1 MPRAKTPQQ
10 FYGLRLLLMGELAKY
25 IRRKGYDFS
34 VASNPDMP
42 RGKPITGA
50 ALPNRDDVL
59 TLIRVAKSPRDLLRP
74 ISCAAT
80 VKSFSILF
88 AKWPDE
94 VLDILRF
101 IRERLAYTGK
111 NQSGRVKWFL
121 RTHRYI
127 RDSKGK
133 EIAVADMTDCDI
145 ARYLTRPGLTVP
157 TDSVKKARQA
167 ITREDRETY
176 YWEHPQRQE
185 FLRTGAVIIDGERV
199 YPPDPRLEHLF
210 PSPAKGKK

>member
-1 MPRAKTPQQ
+1 
-10 FYGLRLLLMGELAKY
+10 
-25 IRRKGYDFS
+25 
-34 VASNPDMP
+34 
-42 RGKPITGA
+42 
-50 ALPNRDDVL
+50 
-59 TLIRVAKSPRDLLRP
+59 
-74 ISCAAT
+74 
-80 VKSFSILF
+80 
-88 AKWPDE
+88 
-94 VLDILRF
+94 
-101 IRERLAYTGK
+101 
-111 NQSGRVKWFL
+111 
-121 RTHRYI
+121 
-127 RDSKGK
+127 
-133 EIAVADMTDCDI
+133 MTDCDI

>member
-1 MPRAKTPQQ
+1 MI
-10 FYGLRLLLMGELAKY
+10 ELAEY

-42 RGKPITGA
+42 RGEPIPGA
-50 ALPNRDDVL
+50 EMPNCEDVL
-59 TLIRVAKSPRDLLRP
+59 TLIRVAKSPRDLLFPKSRAP
-74 ISCAAT
+74 T
-80 VKSFSILF
+80 VKAFSVLF

-101 IRERLAYTGK
+101 IRERLAYAGK
-111 NQSGRVKWFL
+111 NQSGRVRWFL